1 MTLNGKAKSVAPT
14 IVSKYR
20 KLKRPTRQPISP
32 YKGAKSPEV
41 SAARRALNNMVEN
54 YPYFTPTNK
63 KRIIREIAKIIK
75 NTR

>member
-14 IVSKYR
+14 VVSKYR
-20 KLKRPTRQPISP
+20 KFKKSTRQPISP

-41 SAARRALNNMVEN
+41 TAARRALNNMVEN

-63 KRIIREIAKIIK
+63 KKMIREVAKIIK

>member
-20 KLKRPTRQPISP
+20 KLKKPTRQPISP

-63 KRIIREIAKIIK
+63 KRIIREIAKNIK